1 MKKFL
6 SLVLA
11 LAMTLSL
18 VTISAGA
25 KDFADS
31 DELSGEQYEEAVNVM
46 SEMGIIDG
54 YASGDFQP
62 QGTLT
67 RGAAAKI
74 IACMMLGKTTAE
86 ALGTQA
92 APFKDVPVG
101 STFAGYIAYCVE
113 AGLIDGY
120 ADGTFR
126 PGNTLTGFAF
136 LKMLLTAL
144 GYDSSIEGYT
154 GTNWTVNVAS
164 RATQIGLTDGNE
176 DFVGTRAA
184 TREEACLYAVNALQ
198 ATLVEYADKGQEIV
212 VNDGTVITVR
222 PSAPTFVTSSIA
234 GAATS
239 IDDTIDN
246 TTHDYTVEFAEKYQ
260 PDLELDHDVDVFSR
274 PAHTWSWKG
283 QEIGTYVDYDLMVA
297 EYTTSVTGRELY
309 DVVGKTAFDDY
320 GFESHVDGKESDL
333 YKEISKN
340 NKDDVSETG
349 NGALTQVFVDAK
361 AESVVVTVINTYLAQ
376 ATADYNEK
384 KEEASF
390 QIYGLQGAKK
400 NPVDVSAEDFDIAD
414 VAEDD
419 FVLVTYSFESEE
431 IESIDDVETLS
442 EVTVNKFTS
451 NDVGNNSGTDVSS
464 VTVDGTKYDSS
475 NKLSYDVAVLENYT
489 NSNLKDKTYN
499 VYLDAYGY
507 AIGVEEV
514 DAPDNYL
521 FLTGINGGTD
531 YLATANYEANVIFMD
546 GASDVVKVKNNADI
560 RTAINNADGDALVNQ
575 WFKFTK
581 NSSDVYTL
589 SAITMD
595 MDTATDSVGQYQTLK
610 SDVPEINDRHLSLKA
625 EVNNRLSNVYGNEDT
640 VYLIAE
646 LDTVTA
652 KGDTYGV
659 ITKADEVI
667 VGADNVD
674 ADVWNAADVR
684 TELKL
689 AAGDAVSEGV
699 YALYDDE
706 GVVIAAVVVGES
718 QGTASNVVYV
728 NSSKASEEGY
738 ADGEWTWTR
747 EVVLNGELVT
757 LTEVSDEDES
767 VLADEMKQYN
777 WYTVK
782 YDADGNVKKATIYNE
797 KTEADNFA
805 VNLVEAVKELRNEDL
820 VILDVNKTGVYY
832 SKNGRT
838 IYDWGTDV
846 DKQAD
851 NGVIV
856 SSDVKFVLRQI
867 NKNKVTTEEY
877 TGWNQLV
884 STLETLNANPNRNY
898 DFNAVIEKGRIT
910 SVVIIDYVGDGYV
923 GPDGTIKGNVKTVL
937 KGSSANVTDL
947 TVASNGVLNMKI
959 NYTAPAY
966 AAEDATVT
974 FNLDVYANGKFYR
987 TITGLSGTLKG
998 DKVTIPY
1005 TSNWFASYPTD
1016 ETLSF
1021 VMKNEDISEVEVY
1034 YVDGNGN
1041 RIESQLAAGYDKKV
1055 STHTKEDVD
1064 FVLAGAGSTLTG
1076 NATITVKNSD
1086 GAVTDW
1092 TNNTW
1097 TGAISTGWKAN
1108 VKGSINSAL
1117 VIEIVT
1123 TGTTNTYTITDM
1135 TSGNTLALM
1144 DSDGVITST
1153 AYPNDYDIRLNVIAG
1168 ASSVGPNTPVTFTVQ
1183 LNKNANANPNP
1194 AGFADPEIKDAI
1206 AYRVEIAKLGVNTVL
1221 YGDTRTTAQT
1231 TVTVTPTANIDI
1243 DPADVK
1249 VTPIAKPVL
1258 TSVTWNETAN
1268 TVTLNFDKAVTL
1280 TAAPTLAGA
1289 TFTAQG
1295 STSNVTSVTYTVLN
1309 HTLVA
1314 GDEVTISLA
1323 DCGSATYNTPGIG
1336 AIAYD
1341 SSTSA
1346 VITSSVDATLVA
1358 GGTTTLS

>member
-31 DELSGEQYEEAVNVM
+31 DELSGERYEEAVNVM

-283 QEIGTYVDYDLMVA
+283 LEIGTYVDYDLLVA

-340 NKDDVSETG
+340 NKDSVSETG

-361 AESVVVTVINTYLAQ
+361 AESVVVTVINTYLAE
-376 ATADYNEK
+376 ADTDYNEK
-384 KEEASF
+384 KEEVTYMV
-390 QIYGLQGAKK
+390 YGLKGFKTST
-400 NPVDVSAEDFDIAD
+400 PLDVSAEDFDIAD
-414 VAEDD
+414 VAEGDLA
-419 FVLVTYSFESEE
+419 LVTYSFESEE

-451 NDVGNNSGTDVSS
+451 NDEGNNSGTDVSS

-475 NKLSYDVAVLENYT
+475 NKLSYDVEVLENYT

-560 RTAINNADGDALVNQ
+560 RTAIGNADGRALVNQ

-589 SAITMD
+589 SAIPVD
-595 MDTATDSVGQYQTLK
+595 MKIATDSVGQYQTLK

-625 EVNNRLSNVYGNEDT
+625 EVNDVVSNVYGNEDT

-646 LDTVTA
+646 LDTVTVT
-652 KGDTYGV
+652 GEGTYGV

-667 VGADNVD
+667 VGVDNVD

-699 YALYDDE
+699 YALYDDDGE
-706 GVVIAAVVVGES
+706 VIAAVVVGES

-767 VLADEMKQYN
+767 VLADEMAQYC

-782 YDADGNVKKATIYNE
+782 YDADGNVKKATIYDGA
-797 KTEADNFA
+797 TEPGTYVKNLEDA
-805 VNLVEAVKELRNEDL
+805 VTQLRNEDL
-820 VILDVNKTGVYY
+820 VILDVDKTGVDYN
-832 SKNGRT
+832 KNGRT
-838 IYDWGTDV
+838 IYDWNHKIG
-846 DKQAD
+846 D
-851 NGVIV
+851 NGVTV

-910 SVVIIDYVGDGYV
+910 SVVIIDHTGDEYQ
-923 GPDGTIKGNVKTVL
+923 GPDGNVKGNVKTNV
-937 KGSSANVTDL
+937 KGSSANVTY
-947 TVASNGVLNMKI
+947 TIASNGRLRATFTYNVPAQIADGAMTDYDLIVYVDGAYYDTIPYGDTTLTTTNTVDNGKVTITYVSGVMDFYGI
-959 NYTAPAY
+959 NASS
-966 AAEDATVT
+966 VT
-974 FNLDVYANGKFYR
+974 FEFVNEKFKEGQGPLLR
-987 TITGLSGTLKG
+987 CGQQGLSGQQ
-998 DKVTIPY
+998 
-1005 TSNWFASYPTD
+1005 A
-1016 ETLSF
+1016 TLS
-1021 VMKNEDISEVEVY
+1021 
-1034 YVDGNGN
+1034 
-1041 RIESQLAAGYDKKV
+1041 
-1055 STHTKEDVD
+1055 
-1064 FVLAGAGSTLTG
+1064 
-1076 NATITVKNSD
+1076 
-1086 GAVTDW
+1086 
-1092 TNNTW
+1092 
-1097 TGAISTGWKAN
+1097 
-1108 VKGSINSAL
+1108 L
-1117 VIEIVT
+1117 V
-1123 TGTTNTYTITDM
+1123 
-1135 TSGNTLALM
+1135 
-1144 DSDGVITST
+1144 
-1153 AYPNDYDIRLNVIAG
+1153 R
-1168 ASSVGPNTPVTFTVQ
+1168 
-1183 LNKNANANPNP
+1183 
-1194 AGFADPEIKDAI
+1194 
-1206 AYRVEIAKLGVNTVL
+1206 
-1221 YGDTRTTAQT
+1221 
-1231 TVTVTPTANIDI
+1231 
-1243 DPADVK
+1243 
-1249 VTPIAKPVL
+1249 
-1258 TSVTWNETAN
+1258 
-1268 TVTLNFDKAVTL
+1268 
-1280 TAAPTLAGA
+1280 
-1289 TFTAQG
+1289 
-1295 STSNVTSVTYTVLN
+1295 
-1309 HTLVA
+1309 
-1314 GDEVTISLA
+1314 
-1323 DCGSATYNTPGIG
+1323 
-1336 AIAYD
+1336 
-1341 SSTSA
+1341 
-1346 VITSSVDATLVA
+1346 
-1358 GGTTTLS
+1358 